1 MWGNRV
7 LEEVESKVAGGWCL
21 ECGVWCVVYGGCG
34 CPGCV
39 SWVCVGA
46 LGACRGC
53 VVLGVWCE
61 GCVGVLVLGTGG
73 VMCGVWMAVGE

>member
-7 LEEVESKVAGGWCL
+7 LEEVESKVGGVWCVV
-21 ECGVWCVVYGGCG
+21 CGVWCVVCGVCG

-53 VVLGVWCE
+53 VVT
-61 GCVGVLVLGTGG
+61 VLFPAETGIRNRFG
-73 VMCGVWMAVGE
+73 SRESRDEYMG